1 MLNIPK
7 SQLTELKY
15 IKGVGEAREKILN
28 AIGIHSVEDLI
39 FYFPY
44 RYYDRTTVLKI
55 SDVYRMMKYDLNNE
69 VTVIGKIR
77 SVNKRIT
84 SRRQFLELVF
94 YDGTGQMKV
103 IFFEGLNFFPKIFYP
118 GLSVAFSGKIH
129 SSSNN
134 EPVFIHPTFDVIK
147 DEEGIDLSNT
157 GKIVPQYS
165 LRGISQAKSRAFG
178 SHTLRQIIQNALA
191 KYLSSIQESLP
202 DYILKKFHLMSLIR
216 SVKNLHHP
224 ESLNLLNKA
233 KERMKFEEIF
243 YFQLLA
249 ALTRKRYKTFDELI
263 KYSKVGENAIKFIE
277 EMLPF
282 ELTDDQKKVI
292 REIYNDFRSGYP
304 MNRLLQGDVGSGKT
318 LVALITALISVD
330 NGFQVAV
337 MVPTE
342 ILAFQH
348 YKYFTKLLSN
358 LPINIGLLTS
368 STPTAVRKKYSEM
381 IESGEMNILIGTH
394 ALIEDNVRFKNLG
407 YIIIDEQHRF
417 GVIQRAKLKLK
428 GRNPHLLVMTATPI
442 PRTLALTIYSDLD
455 LSVIKTMPKNRKP
468 IKTHAITPEKRP
480 SLYKFIRD
488 EVKKG
493 NQAYIIYPIIEES
506 EKLDLEDAI
515 SNYERLKD
523 EVFPDLSVGMVHGN
537 LSSEEKDNV
546 MNKFNSGEIQ
556 ILVATS
562 VIEVGIDN
570 PNATVIV
577 IEEAQRFGLSQ
588 LHQLRGRVG
597 RSERQSY
604 CILVSELEVIPGT
617 KMTKKD
623 LFELETAKGV
633 ARERLKA
640 LVRYNDGFKI
650 AEIDFKLRG
659 PGDIFGTKQSGI
671 PEFKFV
677 DIFGDQ
683 ELIELIRNFTF
694 DLVEKDPTLSK
705 PEHQVIKKVF
715 NHRYSNNIFLSDIA

>member
-1 MLNIPK
+1 MLNIPQT
-7 SQLTELKY
+7 QLTELKY

-28 AIGIHSVEDLI
+28 AIGIRNVEDLI

-55 SDVYRMMKYDLNNE
+55 SDLCRMMDYELNNE
-69 VTVIGKIR
+69 VTVIGKIK

-84 SRRQFLELVF
+84 SRRQFLELIF
-94 YDGTGQMKV
+94 HDNTGQMKV

-118 GLSVAFSGKIH
+118 GLAVAFSGKIH
-129 SSSNN
+129 SGLTN
-134 EPVFIHPTFDVIK
+134 EPVFIHPTFDIIK
-147 DEEGIDLSNT
+147 DEDEFDLNNT

-165 LRGISQAKSRAFG
+165 LRGISQAKSRSFG
-178 SHTLRQIIQNALA
+178 SHTIRQIIQNALA
-191 KYLSSIQESLP
+191 KYLLSVQETLP
-202 DYILKKFHLMSLIR
+202 DYILKKFHLMSLVRTI
-216 SVKNLHHP
+216 KNLHQP
-224 ESLNLLNKA
+224 ESFNLLNKA

-249 ALTRKRYKTFDELI
+249 ALTRKSYKIFDDSIRY
-263 KYSKVGENAIKFIE
+263 SRVGENAKNFIK

-292 REIYNDFRSGYP
+292 REIYSDFRSGYP

-348 YKYFTKLLSN
+348 YKYFTKFLKN
-358 LPINIGLLTS
+358 LPVNIGLLTS
-368 STPTAVRKKYSEM
+368 STPASVRKKYFDM

-407 YIIIDEQHRF
+407 YVIIDEQHRF
-417 GVIQRAKLKLK
+417 GVIQRAKLKMK

-455 LSVIKTMPKNRKP
+455 LSIIKTMPKNRKP
-468 IKTHAITPEKRP
+468 IKTHAIAPDKRQ

-506 EKLDLEDAI
+506 ERLDLEDAI
-515 SNYERLKD
+515 SNYERLKN
-523 EVFPDLSVGMVHGN
+523 EIFPDLSVGMVHGN
-537 LSSEEKDNV
+537 LSSEDKDTV

-570 PNATVIV
+570 PNATIIV

-597 RSERQSY
+597 RSDKQSY
-604 CILVSELEVIPGT
+604 CILVSDLEINPNT

-623 LFELETAKGV
+623 LFELETVRGI

-659 PGDIFGTKQSGI
+659 PGDIFGIKQSGI

-694 DLVEKDPTLSK
+694 ELVKNDLHLSN
-705 PEHQVIKKVF
+705 PEHQIIRKVL
-715 NHRYSNNIFLSDIA
+715 NHKYSENLFLSDIA